1 MICCKVEIRWS
12 YQTKSHET
20 AHVRGI
26 CLITPNI
33 ESFDWFNR
41 IISIIYL
48 VSQQLIIQCE
58 VCSVLFKYQ
67 TNRNISRTKSEFEK
81 LWMELLYHLKSSFK

>member
-48 VSQQLIIQCE
+48 VSQQLIIQCDVYP
-58 VCSVLFKYQ
+58 VCYL
-67 TNRNISRTKSEFEK
+67 NIKQIAISQERRAN
-81 LWMELLYHLKSSFK
+81 LKNYEWSCFII